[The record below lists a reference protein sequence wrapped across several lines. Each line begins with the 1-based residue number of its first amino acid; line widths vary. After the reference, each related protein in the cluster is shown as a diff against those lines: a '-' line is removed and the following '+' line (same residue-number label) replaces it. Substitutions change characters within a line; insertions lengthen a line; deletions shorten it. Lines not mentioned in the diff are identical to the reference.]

1 MEDIGVIMDSCN
13 IESLEKKIDDF
24 IEKYEYDMR
33 GDMNSANG
41 GRHGLISNLREV
53 RRYQKD
59 YPSLDWKLAHEPVK
73 TWAKIVGVFVALTAF
88 MGVGLLNIF
97 GSMIGINI
105 P

>member
-41 GRHGLISNLREV
+41 GGFSVI
-53 RRYQKD
+53 D
-59 YPSLDWKLAHEPVK
+59 
-73 TWAKIVGVFVALTAF
+73 G
-88 MGVGLLNIF
+88 
-97 GSMIGINI
+97 
-105 P
+105 